1 MFLINVP
8 VVVVAFVATLL
19 LAPEGQRDTSRP
31 WDLVSSVLALAALS
45 GLVLAIKS
53 LIATPPSY
61 ALGAG
66 ALLLAVI
73 SGAAFARRQQQ
84 LPYPLLDFVIFR
96 NPAFLAG
103 TLSAVFT
110 LFAMAGLQLVT
121 TQRFQL
127 VAGFTPLQA
136 GLLVSVAAM
145 GSLPSA
151 LLGGSILHRVGLR
164 PLICGGL
171 AAGALGVGVVAFG
184 FPHGLGWVVAGMA
197 ITGFGMGS
205 AISVA
210 STAILNNVPAH
221 RAGMASSVEE
231 VSYEFGGLLAVAMLG
246 SLSAAMYSAFLPVS
260 ADMPVLARGGFT
272 QALHVARESGQGEWF
287 ALAAAAYDRGYQI
300 VLLVITVVLALGA
313 TILARLLRG
322 RVGSREG
329 AADRVK

>member
-1 MFLINVP
+1 
-8 VVVVAFVATLL
+8 
-19 LAPEGQRDTSRP
+19 
-31 WDLVSSVLALAALS
+31 LS

-66 ALLLAVI
+66 ALLLAAI

-84 LPYPLLDFVIFR
+84 LPYPLLDFAILR

-127 VAGFTPLQA
+127 VAGFSPLQA
-136 GLLVSVAAM
+136 GLLVSVAAL

-171 AAGALGVGVVAFG
+171 AAGALGVG
-184 FPHGLGWVVAGMA
+184 
-197 ITGFGMGS
+197 
-205 AISVA
+205 
-210 STAILNNVPAH
+210 
-221 RAGMASSVEE
+221 
-231 VSYEFGGLLAVAMLG
+231 
-246 SLSAAMYSAFLPVS
+246 
-260 ADMPVLARGGFT
+260 
-272 QALHVARESGQGEWF
+272 
-287 ALAAAAYDRGYQI
+287 
-300 VLLVITVVLALGA
+300 
-313 TILARLLRG
+313 
-322 RVGSREG
+322 
-329 AADRVK
+329 

>member
-1 MFLINVP
+1 MGLGVP
-8 VVVVAFVATLL
+8 DQRAGGGGRVRGHAL
-19 LAPEGQRDTSRP
+19 LAPEGRRDTSRP

-53 LIATPPSY
+53 LIATPPL
-61 ALGAG
+61 LGAG
-66 ALLLAVI
+66 ALVLAVI

-84 LPYPLLDFVIFR
+84 LPYPLLDFAIFR

-136 GLLVSVAAM
+136 GLLVSVAAL

-151 LLGGSILHRVGLR
+151 LLGGSILHRVRLR

-171 AAGALGVGVVAFG
+171 AGGALGVGVVAFG
-184 FPHGLGWVVAGMA
+184 FPRPWLVAGMA

-221 RAGMASSVEE
+221 RAGMASSVGR
-231 VSYEFGGLLAVAMLG
+231 S
-246 SLSAAMYSAFLPVS
+246 
-260 ADMPVLARGGFT
+260 VL
-272 QALHVARESGQGEWF
+272 
-287 ALAAAAYDRGYQI
+287 
-300 VLLVITVVLALGA
+300 
-313 TILARLLRG
+313 
-322 RVGSREG
+322 
-329 AADRVK
+329 